1 MKNRTWRAKTLHQ
14 PQRRPEMEKHP
25 VEAGALC
32 MKATIDFYDSRKS
45 RINKRAIVMDQAA
58 LL

>member
-1 MKNRTWRAKTLHQ
+1 
-14 PQRRPEMEKHP
+14 MEKHP
-25 VEAGALC
+25 VEAGALR
-32 MKATIDFYDSRKS
+32 MKATIDFYHRRKS